1 VRREIAAAAGFCSH
15 HTARLLTISLRDDLT
30 AGLAELYEFVIAAVR
45 DRPRPA
51 GRRSK
56 RRERPRPCPLCRLAD
71 EGERRMASFFAAR
84 LAVSADARDRYLRS
98 DGFCAPHV
106 RLVCAQAGEPVAA
119 LLRDDLDRRLAEVA
133 AGLREYRRKRDHTAR
148 DEPAGEERR
157 APARAASLLAR
168 RRPGSQ

>member
-1 VRREIAAAAGFCSH
+1 
-15 HTARLLTISLRDDLT
+15 
-30 AGLAELYEFVIAAVR
+30 
-45 DRPRPA
+45 
-51 GRRSK
+51 
-56 RRERPRPCPLCRLAD
+56 
-71 EGERRMASFFAAR
+71 MASFFAAR

-133 AGLREYRRKRDHTAR
+133 AGLREYRRKRDHTTR